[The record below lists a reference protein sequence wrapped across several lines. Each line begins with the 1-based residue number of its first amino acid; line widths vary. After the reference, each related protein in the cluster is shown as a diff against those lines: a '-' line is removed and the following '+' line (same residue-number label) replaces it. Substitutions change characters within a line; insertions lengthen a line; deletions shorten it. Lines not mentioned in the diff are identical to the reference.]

1 MTKINGTKRA
11 HMFHDNVF
19 RVIGRTHMFFD
30 NVFLGTGSVHMLLD
44 NVFVIRI
51 ASCHYTLHDFPR
63 DFYQE

>member
-1 MTKINGTKRA
+1 
-11 HMFHDNVF
+11 MFHDNVF
-19 RVIGRTHMFFD
+19 RVIGRTHMFLD

-51 ASCHYTLHDFPR
+51 ASCHYTLHDLPR